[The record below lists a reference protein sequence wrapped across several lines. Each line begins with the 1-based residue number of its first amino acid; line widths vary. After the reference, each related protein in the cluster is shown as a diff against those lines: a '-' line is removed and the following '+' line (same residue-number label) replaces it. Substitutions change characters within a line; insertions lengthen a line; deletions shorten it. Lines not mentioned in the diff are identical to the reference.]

1 MGPVRQLA
9 RLQRLAAKRLV
20 MLRTLVEQCAAPSTR
35 KYDRIVSYVAIE
47 ALNLWT
53 EFMRCY
59 YLSCVL
65 SGKRANGVRVKIATA
80 GVRTVEDAINFAI
93 SCLRPYLKKVR
104 PWRRRDEP
112 SWHDPNT
119 LLRLSD
125 ALGYS
130 NLTEVRAAFAYPTRA
145 FQDLPTVRNFFAH
158 RNEETARKAVNI
170 ARSYGLSTLLRPSD
184 ILISIAPGRP
194 QSVLSDWLDDI
205 RYVIELLCQ

>member
-1 MGPVRQLA
+1 MSPVRQLA

-20 MLRTLVEQCAAPSTR
+20 MLRTLVEQCDLPSTR
-35 KYDRIVSYVAIE
+35 KHDPIVSYATIE

-53 EFMRCY
+53 EFVRCY

-65 SGKRANGVRVKIATA
+65 SARRTNGVRVRIFTT
-80 GVRTVEDAINFAI
+80 GVRTAEDAINFAI
-93 SCLRPYLKKVR
+93 SRLKPTLKKAR

-119 LLRLSD
+119 LLRLSE

-130 NLTEVRAAFAYPTRA
+130 NLAEVRAAFAYPTRA
-145 FQDLPTVRNFFAH
+145 FHDLPTVRNFFAH

-184 ILISIAPGRP
+184 ILVSVSPGRP
-194 QSVLSDWLDDI
+194 QSVLGDWLDDI
-205 RYVIELLCQ
+205 RHVIELLCQ